1 MISALKENT
10 RKRWVRNMTERINT
24 LKYLSVKLPIVG
36 AFLLGVL
43 PVLIQEGMNQQLIP
57 VEYHALLMSFVLP
70 LLAYLGR
77 KKHQPE
83 LHQIQ
88 SLAAVPNADD
98 NLRNLFANF
107 RKLAGGSLSQ
117 AQVDQIQSLIDSL
130 NPSPDK
136 KISDSGVDFIATFES
151 LRLVAYLCP
160 ANIWTIG
167 WGTTVY
173 PNGIKV
179 KKGDTCTVDQAKAY
193 KSHDLNRFQKC
204 VNDAVTVPINQNQ
217 FDALVSLIYNI
228 GEAAFKS
235 STLLKK
241 LNAADYNGAADQF
254 LVWNKSKGKVL
265 NGLVN
270 RRAAERMLF
279 LKP

>member
-1 MISALKENT
+1 MKFIEQNA
-10 RKRWVRNMTERINT
+10 WQF
-24 LKYLSVKLPIVG
+24 LSVKLPVLG

-107 RKLAGGSLSQ
+107 RKIAGGSLSQ
-117 AQVDQIQSLIDSL
+117 AQVDQIQSLINSL
-130 NPSPDK
+130 STKKQDK
-136 KISDSGVDFIATFES
+136 TISVKGIEFIAGFES
-151 LRLVAYLCP
+151 LQLKAYLCP
-160 ANIWTIG
+160 SNVWTIG

-173 PNGIKV
+173 PNGQHV
-179 KKGDTCTVDQAKAY
+179 KKGDTCTVEQAKAY
-193 KSHDLNRFQKC
+193 KNHDLNRFQKC

-217 FDALVSLIYNI
+217 FDALVSLTYNI

-241 LNAADYNGAADQF
+241 LNAGDYGGTADQF
-254 LVWNKSKGKVL
+254 LVWNKSGGKVL

-270 RRAAERMLF
+270 RRAAERQLF
-279 LKP
+279 LS